1 MALKK
6 ITILY
11 PFQGK
16 TFGGGHVSIISMLK
30 LLDKKRF
37 KPIILIHEKGI
48 LKKILEQENINYIT
62 ETKIKIVKSNSIKD
76 FFFNSMKNFLRIRK
90 LLNEEKIDII
100 HCNDGR
106 MHATWNIPTLLSGRK
121 FIWHMRSRD
130 DSRRLVFYSVFANKI
145 LSISNYCKKNLPP
158 ILNKRVK
165 VVKNFFSFSIPKVF
179 PQKNKKKIISYVAN
193 FKAQKR
199 PELFFEIAN
208 AILNSGRKDINFH
221 IFGIYSLN
229 EQNELMKIIHN
240 RVHKKKINFMG
251 HKFPIGPWIRKSILT
266 VSLGHNEGFGRV
278 LIESM
283 LNKSLVIATSGGGH
297 DEIIRNG
304 KNGIIIESNDTKLIA
319 RKILFYIKNKAV
331 TKKITDNAF
340 IYSNKNFVKNNTPK
354 HIEKIYETIL

>member
-48 LKKILEQENINYIT
+48 LKKILDRENINYIT
-62 ETKIKIVKSNSIKD
+62 ESKIKIVKSNSIKD
-76 FFFNSMKNFLRIRK
+76 FFFNSMKNFLRIRRF
-90 LLNEEKIDII
+90 LNEEKIDII
-100 HCNDGR
+100 HSNDSR
-106 MHATWNIPTLLSGRK
+106 MQATWNIPTLLSGRK

-130 DSRRLVFYSVFANKI
+130 NSRRLILYSIFANKI
-145 LSISNYCKKNLPP
+145 LAISNYCKKNIPQ
-158 ILNKRVK
+158 ILNKRVL
-165 VVKNFFSFSIPKVF
+165 VLKNFFPFSIPKTF
-179 PQKNKKKIISYVAN
+179 PQKNKKMIISYVAN

-199 PELFFEIAN
+199 PRLFFKIAET
-208 AILNSGRKDINFH
+208 ILNIDSKNLYFH

-229 EQNELMKIIHN
+229 EQKELMKIIDN
-240 RVHKKKINFMG
+240 KIHKKKITFMG

-266 VSLGHNEGFGRV
+266 VSLGNNEGFGRV

-297 DEIIRNG
+297 NEIISNG
-304 KNGIIIESNDTKLIA
+304 NNGVIIESDDPKVIANKILYHIENIAA
-319 RKILFYIKNKAV
+319 RKKMI
-331 TKKITDNAF
+331 DNAF
-340 IYSNKNFVKNNTPK
+340 IYAKKKFLDNNTPK
-354 HIEKIYETIL
+354 RIEDIYENIL